1 MSAPA
6 GTGTT
11 PMFRDESETTM
22 TTSTTPTTM
31 RALLQSGYGGTE
43 TLLWGE
49 HPAPVASAGQ
59 VLVRVEAVSPDSGT
73 IHLMTGRPTIVR
85 PFLGLRTPRQPVP
98 GLAFAGRV
106 EALGPGV
113 EGFAVGDAVA
123 GSAPGAF
130 AELVAAR
137 VTKIARIPAGVSM
150 TDAAAQPISA
160 VTALQALR
168 DVARVQAGQSVLVL
182 GAGGGVGSALVQ
194 LAVIAGARVTGV
206 ASAAKAELVRSLG
219 AERVIDY
226 RAEPGPDSWGRFDV
240 VIDTADGRGLS
251 VLRRALE
258 PRGTLAIVG
267 ADHVGGPVLDG
278 LDRQFRASLLN
289 PWVRHRLAMVM
300 QKESGDDLAIVLDH
314 LASGRMLSA
323 VDEVATLERA
333 HAAID
338 RLARREVAGK
348 IVVALRP
355 Q

>member
-1 MSAPA
+1 
-6 GTGTT
+6 
-11 PMFRDESETTM
+11 M
-22 TTSTTPTTM
+22 TTTAPPTTM
-31 RALLQSGYGGTE
+31 RALLQTGYGGTE
-43 TLLWGE
+43 TLRFGE
-49 HPAPVASAGQ
+49 RPAPVARAGQ
-59 VLVRVEAVSPDSGT
+59 VLVRVEAASPDSGT
-73 IHLMTGRPTIVR
+73 IHLMTGRPTLVR

-98 GLAFAGRV
+98 GLAFAGRI
-106 EALGPGV
+106 EALGDGV
-113 EGFAVGDAVA
+113 EGFSIGDAVA

-160 VTALQALR
+160 VTALQAVR
-168 DVARVQAGQSVLVL
+168 DAASVQPGQRVLVL

-194 LAVIAGARVTGV
+194 LSVIAGARVTGV
-206 ASAAKAELVRSLG
+206 ASAAKAPFVRSLG

-226 RAEPGPDSWGRFDV
+226 RAEPGPDGWGRFDV

-251 VLRRALE
+251 VLRRALTE
-258 PRGTLAIVG
+258 RGALVIVG
-267 ADHVGGPVLDG
+267 ADHVGGPVLG
-278 LDRQFRASLLN
+278 GVDRQFRASLLN

-300 QKESGDDLAIVLDH
+300 QKESGADLAVVLDH

-323 VDEVATLERA
+323 VDEVAPLERA

-348 IVVALRP
+348 IVVAMR
-355 Q
+355 QQ